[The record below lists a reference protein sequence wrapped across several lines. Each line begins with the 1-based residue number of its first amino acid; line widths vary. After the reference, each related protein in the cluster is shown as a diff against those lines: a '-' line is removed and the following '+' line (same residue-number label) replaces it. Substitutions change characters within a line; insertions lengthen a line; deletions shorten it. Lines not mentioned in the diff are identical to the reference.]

1 MKAIDDFYA
10 EGGHDQRCILF
21 IYWFVFGDMAY
32 GIFVPQAGIKL
43 KLRWKNG
50 VLTTEPA
57 GKSQE
62 VHFRKVAC
70 AERIAEG
77 QKQSKMS

>member
-1 MKAIDDFYA
+1 
-10 EGGHDQRCILF
+10 
-21 IYWFVFGDMAY
+21 MAY

-62 VHFRKVAC
+62 LHFRKVAC
-70 AERIAEG
+70 AERIGEG